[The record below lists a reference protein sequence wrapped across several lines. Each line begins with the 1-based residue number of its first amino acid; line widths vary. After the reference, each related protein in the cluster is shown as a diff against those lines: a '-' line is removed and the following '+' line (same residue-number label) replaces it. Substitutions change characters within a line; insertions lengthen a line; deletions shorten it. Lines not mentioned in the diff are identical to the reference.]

1 MENNKSVLESL
12 HEQLIA
18 TESLASTYLPLNESL
33 DGIKDDLNSVL
44 STLKNKAANST
55 DTADRTFYV
64 NKYLDLVKNVESVF
78 DARSKRIQQAIGLLI
93 KTSEKNIISSDEIDS
108 ISDDDVQL
116 TPEQAN
122 EILKILKDVV

>member
-55 DTADRTFYV
+55 DIADRTFYV

>member
-33 DGIKDDLNSVL
+33 DGIKNDLNSVL
-44 STLKNKAANST
+44 NTLKNKAANST
-55 DTADRTFYV
+55 DIADRTFYV

-93 KTSEKNIISSDEIDS
+93 KTSEKNIVSSDEIDS
-108 ISDDDVQL
+108 TSDDDAQL